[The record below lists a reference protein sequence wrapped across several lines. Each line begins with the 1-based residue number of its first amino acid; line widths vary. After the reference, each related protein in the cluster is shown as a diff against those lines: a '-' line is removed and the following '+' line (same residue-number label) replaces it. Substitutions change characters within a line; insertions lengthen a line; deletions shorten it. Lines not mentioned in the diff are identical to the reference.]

1 MALADLI
8 NAPVSTVF
16 RRAYIKRKS
25 SVTGLY
31 ESTWQSITPYVIRW
45 GNIRTGIDDVR
56 LNRFTLSGIS
66 LQVDNKLGKFNDE
79 NNANSLWSGY
89 LTRYGTL
96 LKIEAGYQ
104 TMPGG
109 DGWGMPWGDS
119 WGGGAT
125 EYPTTTTQGIFIMDQ
140 EVPIT
145 PDNKITLNASSL
157 KSIFDGVKANEI
169 AGLGATQT
177 ASNLLAK
184 IRDHTAGGSY
194 IFRQYISAAS
204 WDIQATTNNF
214 NIAASTSLDNE
225 GTAWDFMTKLAEAEG
240 YVLYINRLG
249 VLVFSDRTPNTS
261 ASQFSFYGQ
270 GFARPN
276 IIRVDSY
283 RESFNKLYNNIRL
296 KHLSPDTTTS
306 YVVAGT
312 TTSITPANVQWK
324 YGARIYEFENTW
336 ANNTAAAQAI
346 VNNMFTEFSSVK
358 NEAILKTKFH
368 PEIDPLDRV
377 DVSHYSYNLANKT
390 LWDGFDWGG
399 EKWAEEGENFDWD
412 EKAFKVLS
420 KSINL
425 DDFSEQF
432 HLREV

>member
-1 MALADLI
+1 MALEDLI

-25 SVTGLY
+25 SVTGLF
-31 ESTWQSITPYVIRW
+31 ESTWQAISQYVIRW
-45 GNIRTGIDDVR
+45 GTIRTGIDDVR

-66 LQVDNKLGKFNDE
+66 LQVDNRLGKFNDE
-79 NNANSLWSGY
+79 SNANSLWNGY

-125 EYPTTTTQGIFIMDQ
+125 EYPTTTTQGIFIIDQ
-140 EVPIT
+140 EIPIT
-145 PDNKITLNASSL
+145 SDNKIAINASSL

-169 AGLGATQT
+169 AGLGPTQT
-177 ASNLLAK
+177 ASDLIAK

-204 WDIQATTNNF
+204 WSIQTTTNNY
-214 NIAASTSLDNE
+214 NIATSTALDNE
-225 GTAWDFMTKLAEAEG
+225 GTAWDLMTKLAEAEG
-240 YVLYINRLG
+240 FVLYINRFG
-249 VLVFSDRTPNTS
+249 GLVFADRTANTTT
-261 ASQFSFYGQ
+261 SQFSFYGQ

-283 RESFNKLYNNIRL
+283 KESLNKLYNNIRMKYL
-296 KHLSPDTTTS
+296 PADTVTS

-312 TTSITPANVQWK
+312 TTAITPSNVQWK

-336 ANNTAAAQAI
+336 ANNTATAQA
-346 VNNMFTEFSSVK
+346 VADNLFTEFSSVK
-358 NEAILKTKFH
+358 GEVDLKAKFH
-368 PEIDPLDRV
+368 PELDPLDRV

-390 LWDGFDWGG
+390 LWSGFDWGA

-412 EKAFKVLS
+412 GKAFKILS
-420 KSINL
+420 KTINL

-432 HLREV
+432 HMREI